1 MRRTI
6 EHFADRNRQDQ
17 AVVTAAAERRV
28 EEEVPGFSKPA
39 SAPGVASLKVV
50 GFRPLLPQ
58 HRIGDEQSGRSHVD
72 HRLGVLCD
80 P

>member
-1 MRRTI
+1 MNGN
-6 EHFADRNRQDQ
+6 EPSAGFPAAPLNRDTRHWRWQEKCPDSQ
-17 AVVTAAAERRV
+17 NR
-28 EEEVPGFSKPA
+28 PA
-39 SAPGVASLKVV
+39 RPGVAGLKVV